1 MSLESDRKNKRTLN
15 ASGNAL
21 ELSSNMKNYAS
32 KGDFVTLTQIR
43 DLELSKMNKRSIV
56 KIETKKNNEEEKLT
70 HSSSVITGN
79 KVMKSN
85 NIIPSKNKSLNN
97 GVSHEDKIFYPNVNG
112 SKCKLFLISL
122 TNSKKFIIFYIFLIV
137 ISLFTLIYSLV
148 DIFYSLTKI
157 PLIVTEVI
165 LCILIF
171 GDIILGLY
179 TKVKFI

>member
-21 ELSSNMKNYAS
+21 ELSSNMKNYPS
-32 KGDFVTLTQIR
+32 KGDFVTLNQIR

-70 HSSSVITGN
+70 HSNSIITGN
-79 KVMKSN
+79 KAIKSN
-85 NIIPSKNKSLNN
+85 NNLPGINKTLNN
-97 GVSHEDKIFYPNVNG
+97 GVTNDDKIFYSNTNS

-122 TNSKKFIIFYIFLIV
+122 TNSKKFIIFYIFLIL
-137 ISLFTLIYSLV
+137 ISVFTLIYSLV
-148 DIFYSLTKI
+148 DIFHSLTKI

-165 LCILIF
+165 LCVLIF

-179 TKVKFI
+179 TKVILK